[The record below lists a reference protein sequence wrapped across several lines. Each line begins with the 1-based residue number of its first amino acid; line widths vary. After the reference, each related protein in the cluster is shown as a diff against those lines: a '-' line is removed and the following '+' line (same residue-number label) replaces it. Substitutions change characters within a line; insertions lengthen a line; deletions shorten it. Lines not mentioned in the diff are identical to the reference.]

1 MLGFSGVLN
10 HRIVDMLVVALEA
23 IISGAGTLSSAL
35 HMVNC
40 CLHFPVGKYV
50 VGRHETCDVSVFY
63 PDGGV
68 SRCMAA
74 SAQAGGMC

>member
-1 MLGFSGVLN
+1 ML
-10 HRIVDMLVVALEA
+10 MVALEV

-35 HMVNC
+35 HMVNG

-50 VGRHETCDVSVFY
+50 VGRHEACDVSVFY

-68 SRCMAA
+68 SGCAVD
-74 SAQAGGMC
+74 SAQAGGMCRSPFRRQTLGRKL